1 MMSRRGRIL
10 LGVCAVGFTASVSAV
25 IGTSLSITVQP
36 VQSQAH
42 AVEEEGPIPTC
53 TDAIADAGGICQGV
67 PEWEATPTP
76 TVEVAPPPAPVTIQA
91 PAEEGDDPAPATE
104 PEGPL
109 VEWHAMDEGPL
120 ICGPNAKPALD
131 FNEHTGWGWWA
142 YCEPALV
149 PSEEGPL
156 MGYLPDCPTEDSDN
170 CIWRADE
177 RGNGQGQSFIA
188 YDGEVYY
195 LP

>member
-42 AVEEEGPIPTC
+42 AVEEEGPLVIESTPTP
-53 TDAIADAGGICQGV
+53 T
-67 PEWEATPTP
+67 PTPTP

-109 VEWHAMDEGPL
+109 TEWHAMDEGPL

-131 FNEHTGWGWWA
+131 FNESTGWGWWA